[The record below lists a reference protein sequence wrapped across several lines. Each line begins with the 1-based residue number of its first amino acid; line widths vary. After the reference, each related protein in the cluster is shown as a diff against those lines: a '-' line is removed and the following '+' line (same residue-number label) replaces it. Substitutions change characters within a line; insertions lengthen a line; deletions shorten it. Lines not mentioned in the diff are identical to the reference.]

1 MISTFVLFERCRFI
15 TYRFDCLKAEKEVFW
30 MQIDE
35 TYVMGMTRYV

>member
-1 MISTFVLFERCRFI
+1 
-15 TYRFDCLKAEKEVFW
+15 